1 MGCKEVLVFFEERI
15 YHIVSMCNQKIA
27 KKFHQTKT
35 KTSNNFPKKPSP
47 TEVKMFSRSANLF
60 FVTCFAIALPLQ
72 SSFSFDWS
80 FTKRSN
86 LHIVGSSTISPF
98 MAAVSEEFS
107 RNQNLK
113 KLPDQL
119 PVVESDGT
127 RDGFRLFCAG
137 VGTKYPDFVDAS
149 RPIEKGEIEKC
160 HQNGV
165 KEIVE
170 IKIGYDGIVIGN
182 FVGSKKIKLTK
193 KQIFLA
199 LAQEIY
205 DQKSGKMV
213 NNPYS
218 SWNEI
223 DASLPKTAIKV
234 YGPPLTS
241 GTRDVFIDMLME
253 DVCFNQKD
261 FVKTYPDHIFRKER
275 CSAIRRD
282 GRFIESGENDDLIVE
297 NLKNNPDAFGILGFN
312 FVVANRDVIQVAQI
326 NNVEPTASTIAS
338 KQYGLS
344 RPLFVY
350 FKKEHLNLMPE
361 MRNFIKEIIDTDTIG
376 KNGYLVQG
384 GLVALSDAELDQIR
398 KDILSQL

>member
-1 MGCKEVLVFFEERI
+1 
-15 YHIVSMCNQKIA
+15 
-27 KKFHQTKT
+27 
-35 KTSNNFPKKPSP
+35 
-47 TEVKMFSRSANLF
+47 MFSRSVNLF
-60 FVTCFAIALPLQ
+60 FVTCFAIILPLQ

-80 FTKRSN
+80 FKKRSN

-113 KLPDQL
+113 KLPDQI

-137 VGTKYPDFVDAS
+137 VGSKYPDFVDAS
-149 RPIEKGEIEKC
+149 RPIEKSEIEKC
-160 HQNGV
+160 NKNGV

-182 FVGSKKIKLTK
+182 FVKSKKIKLTK
-193 KQIFLA
+193 EQIFLA
-199 LAQEIY
+199 LAQKIY

-213 NNPYS
+213 NNPYN
-218 SWNEI
+218 SWNQI
-223 DASLPKTAIKV
+223 DASLPKTEIKI

-253 DVCFNQKD
+253 DVCFNKKD
-261 FVKTYPDHIFRKER
+261 FVNTYPDHVLRKER

-312 FVVANRDVIQVAQI
+312 FVVANRNLIQVAQI
-326 NNVEPTASTIAS
+326 DNIDPSPTTIAS

-350 FKKEHLNLMPE
+350 FKKEHLKLLPDMGD
-361 MRNFIKEIIDTDTIG
+361 FIKEIIDADTIG
-376 KNGYLVQG
+376 KNGYLVHG
-384 GLVALSDAELDQIR
+384 GLVALSDAELDQVR
-398 KDILSQL
+398 KDILSQLAVSN